1 MALLKKIIK
10 NDYREV
16 IVKWTGSGADTLTL
30 ASLVAT
36 EQTLLGSPVPIVH
49 ILAVSTSISAAGDCT
64 ITRNSQ
70 VTLQVHDNF
79 EFQTDG
85 IISAVLDENASSD
98 IVVNLASVGTLI
110 VRLKKIAGYSAPVL

>member
-16 IVKWTGSGADTLTL
+16 IVKWTGSGSETLTL

-36 EQTLLGSPVPIVH
+36 NQTLLGTPVP
-49 ILAVSTSISAAGDCT
+49 AVNIIAMSASISGAGEGS
-64 ITRNSQ
+64 ITRNAQ
-70 VTLQVHDNF
+70 VALQIHDNF

-85 IISAVLDENASSD
+85 IISAVLDENHSFD
-98 IVVNLASVGTLI
+98 IVVNMTTNGTIIL
-110 VRLKKIAGYSAPVL
+110 RLKKVQGYSESVL

>member
-16 IVKWTGSGADTLTL
+16 IVKWTGSGTDTLTL

-36 EQTLLGSPVPIVH
+36 SQTLLGTPVPMVD
-49 ILAVSTSISAAGDCT
+49 ILAVAASISGVGEGT

-70 VTLQVHDNF
+70 VALQIHDNF

-85 IISAVLDENASSD
+85 IISAVLDENSSFD
-98 IVVNLASVGTLI
+98 IVVNLTTAGTLI
-110 VRLKKIAGYSAPVL
+110 LRLKKIAGYSAPVL